1 MTRRPCK
8 ILAITLQ
15 RCVLLR
21 RGVHDPRIGRGTQR
35 RRGRGAG
42 RSKQRA
48 LLAIL
53 LLDANTA
60 VSRDRLS
67 EGLWGERQ
75 PPGAAQTLDSYL
87 SKLRRVLGPDRI
99 VRRAPGYLLRVE
111 PGELDLDRFERIV
124 ASAREAPDG
133 PAALR
138 ALGQAFA
145 LWPGQALSDVLSE
158 PFAAEASRRLDERR
172 LVALEERFDIE
183 LALGRGAELV
193 EELEALVRQHPLRER
208 LLGQLMLALYRSGRQ
223 ADALDCLQRA
233 RHELAGDLGLE
244 PGPQLRELERQILRH
259 DESLATTRRLPRP
272 ASADCRACSPRSQ
285 RRLSS
290 PPRSWSPWCARPGR
304 RPGRRSRAFSCQ
316 TPLPR

>member
-1 MTRRPCK
+1 M
-8 ILAITLQ
+8 
-15 RCVLLR
+15 
-21 RGVHDPRIGRGTQR
+21 
-35 RRGRGAG
+35 
-42 RSKQRA
+42 
-48 LLAIL
+48 
-53 LLDANTA
+53 
-60 VSRDRLS
+60 
-67 EGLWGERQ
+67 
-75 PPGAAQTLDSYL
+75 
-87 SKLRRVLGPDRI
+87 LGPDRI

-111 PGELDLDRFERIV
+111 PGELDLDRFERMV

-133 PAALR
+133 PAGPASAR
-138 ALGQAFA
+138 PGVA
-145 LWPGQALSDVLSE
+145 LWRGQALSDVLSE

-259 DESLATTRRLPRP
+259 DESLATTRRLP
-272 ASADCRACSPRSQ
+272 
-285 RRLSS
+285 
-290 PPRSWSPWCARPGR
+290 
-304 RPGRRSRAFSCQ
+304 
-316 TPLPR
+316 